1 MDVTLIVQ
9 TVAIYALPVL
19 FAITL
24 HEAAHGYVARH
35 FGDMTAHAQGRI
47 SLNPLRH
54 IDPVGTIVVPGVI
67 LVGSLLAGTSGFLF
81 GWAKPVP
88 VNYSALRNPRPH
100 MAWVAAAGPGA
111 NLLMALA
118 WALVLKLALVLQ
130 FGYMTLPLELMAQ
143 AGIVVNLVFM
153 FLNLLPILPLDGGR
167 IVTSLLPNRAAWRYA
182 KLEPWGLFV
191 LILLLLPPLNALGK
205 ILNPLVGA
213 SDAFIRALV
222 L

>member
-1 MDVTLIVQ
+1 
-9 TVAIYALPVL
+9 
-19 FAITL
+19 
-24 HEAAHGYVARH
+24 
-35 FGDMTAHAQGRI
+35 
-47 SLNPLRH
+47 
-54 IDPVGTIVVPGVI
+54 
-67 LVGSLLAGTSGFLF
+67 
-81 GWAKPVP
+81 
-88 VNYSALRNPRPH
+88 
-100 MAWVAAAGPGA
+100 
-111 NLLMALA
+111 
-118 WALVLKLALVLQ
+118 
-130 FGYMTLPLELMAQ
+130 MTLPLELMAQ

-191 LILLLLPPLNALGK
+191 LILLLLPPLNVLGK